1 MTVTPT
7 IDEGYAFI
15 FANCTSSTNP
25 LDLFTS
31 LGKSTAFSLDMENYL
46 FENHLFFIIRSI
58 YKENANSTIACNG
71 TIIDTD
77 NRFPWNLQKFRLQLQ
92 IFNNCAKNTKKTKK
106 IKSSFFRWLN
116 KRNNLY
122 MNRIVG
128 GSLGLSGHGIYSI
141 ATPWTDVNFGNNPF
155 LFFRFW

>member
-15 FANCTSSTNP
+15 FANSTSSTNP
-25 LDLFTS
+25 LDLFTP

-46 FENHLFFIIRSI
+46 SENHLFFIIRSI

-77 NRFPWNLQKFRLQLQ
+77 NRFPWNLQNPVSLSTFLVNVVPDYYY
-92 IFNNCAKNTKKTKK
+92 IIYIYKKKG
-106 IKSSFFRWLN
+106 
-116 KRNNLY
+116 
-122 MNRIVG
+122 IVR
-128 GSLGLSGHGIYSI
+128 
-141 ATPWTDVNFGNNPF
+141 P
-155 LFFRFW
+155 

>member
-77 NRFPWNLQKFRLQLQ
+77 NRFPWNLQKFRLV
-92 IFNNCAKNTKKTKK
+92 NREKK
-106 IKSSFFRWLN
+106 
-116 KRNNLY
+116 
-122 MNRIVG
+122 
-128 GSLGLSGHGIYSI
+128 
-141 ATPWTDVNFGNNPF
+141 VNQK
-155 LFFRFW
+155 W